1 MFGNYLFSLHDIKEL
16 EHFCPF
22 LADSIH
28 IDTEDHL
35 DIPIFRYMD
44 LRSLLQIVCDSKMFI
59 ARKQSF
65 TDWYEKEAHI
75 DFISLCSHFA
85 VYGLPS
91 PEEVISRHRQ
101 EDAVRSKYLSQ
112 IPISCWTTEKRD
124 SHLRWK
130 TYDKGYA
137 TVRIETTLRKLIRD
151 IEVAGSTDIYAAS
164 VRYGKFNAFKPI
176 VSALFVKNASYEE
189 EQEFRLCFIDKNKNK
204 TEATEPPYYVGIK
217 SPEFIS
223 SVLISTLR
231 DSDGLAGTI
240 VKMLKRL
247 LPDIDIRQSSLRE
260 RTE

>member
-28 IDTEDHL
+28 IDAEDHL

-137 TVRIETTLRKLIRD
+137 TVRIETTLRKIIKDLELPD
-151 IEVAGSTDIYAAS
+151 SVDIYAAY
-164 VRYGKFNAFKPI
+164 VKYEKPNVFNPF
-176 VSALFVKNASYEE
+176 VSSLFVKNPTYEE
-189 EQEFRLCFIDKNKNK
+189 EKEIRLCFIDKNDYTENK
-204 TEATEPPYYVGIK
+204 SPFFVNIK
-217 SPEFIS
+217 SPSFLS
-223 SVLISTLR
+223 SILISTLHNTN
-231 DSDGLAGTI
+231 GLTTTF
-240 VKMLKRL
+240 VNLLKRL
-247 LPDIDIRQSSLRE
+247 LPDIDIRESSLKE
-260 RTE
+260 QTK